1 MKNKFMKKVMLS
13 LVIVAALSFVGGLAT
28 VKTPAYA
35 AASARVVKEVGIT
48 LNDGITV
55 RYTLLVPAGYT
66 KAVMNFT
73 LEEKTYIVEK
83 DNLVEGLNIITF
95 DKTAPQYMASGISYT
110 LSLTGENKSEIFEVS
125 AEDFSVKAYAESLL
139 SSSAYEL
146 SLPVQGYADM
156 KVLLFDLLSYGK
168 SAAAYSEI
176 GADPTVGVTLDSS
189 VFVAP
194 TVTVKNSVGTAFKNA
209 GLCFGDKVGL
219 YFDFAGEAQKIVAE
233 KNGEESV
240 ITRFKEVDGLKR
252 VIYDDIGVLE
262 FDTPVTVKLYNEG
275 ETEPFASATY
285 SVASNVYSS
294 ENGAYFGENMKNLLR
309 AVYAYGKSAEKYSE
323 SKAVFNLE
331 ETRLEAE
338 DTKYVTYLTENLRNS
353 GVVKD
358 YSNGGACLGNFKTG
372 NTVTVKIKAET
383 AGKTSVSMRAASQWI
398 VKYGVN
404 SSGKPDTGMA
414 YIAADMLANKVFK
427 LYVNDKEVTLGDDVI
442 IPGGKASSTSGD
454 KATFCCYDDVLLGDF
469 DFNAGENTIVLEFIE
484 HTYFNNNDEKT
495 LSSPIIDGFT
505 VTSGD
510 VHKHI
515 PTDEGTKTRTHDLYN
530 SDITEYTCSLCKTT
544 YKVRGFAHDYA
555 DVTGTPKSDFSVEAA
570 SAKSNGTL
578 GDNVEI
584 IGYDSD
590 NNAPR
595 WSNSGGV
602 LYVTNVRNSGMRFNK
617 TIEDETVNI
626 YVYDVFN
633 SGNNVPKYTVVI
645 EFNDET
651 EERKLLDISA
661 VNNDKWRYIGKYSS
675 VKSVALLQTEYEANE
690 EKFLRLVKV
699 AFVPENECFKC
710 SVCGKIK

>member
-1 MKNKFMKKVMLS
+1 M
-13 LVIVAALSFVGGLAT
+13 
-28 VKTPAYA
+28 
-35 AASARVVKEVGIT
+35 RV
-48 LNDGITV
+48 
-55 RYTLLVPAGYT
+55 
-66 KAVMNFT
+66 
-73 LEEKTYIVEK
+73 
-83 DNLVEGLNIITF
+83 
-95 DKTAPQYMASGISYT
+95 
-110 LSLTGENKSEIFEVS
+110 
-125 AEDFSVKAYAESLL
+125 LL
-139 SSSAYEL
+139 S
-146 SLPVQGYADM
+146 
-156 KVLLFDLLSYGK
+156 DLLSYGK

-219 YFDFAGEAQKIVAE
+219 YFDFAGKAQKIVAE

-262 FDTPVTVKLYNEG
+262 FDTPVTVKLYNADD
-275 ETEPFASATY
+275 TEPFASATY

-294 ENGAYFGENMKNLLR
+294 ENGVNFGENMKNLLR

-323 SKAVFNLE
+323 SKAVFNLKSVSF
-331 ETRLEAE
+331 EAE
-338 DTKYVTYLTENLRNS
+338 DASYVTYLTENLRNS
-353 GVVKD
+353 GVVKV

-372 NTVTVKIKAET
+372 NTVTVKINAET

-404 SSGKPDTGMA
+404 SNGKPNNMGMA

-427 LYVNDKEVTLGDDVI
+427 LRVNDKEVTLGDDVI

-454 KATFCCYDDVLLGDF
+454 KATFCCYDDILLGDF

-484 HTYFNNNDEKT
+484 HTYFNNDDGKT

-544 YKVRGFAHDYA
+544 YKVRSFAHDYA
-555 DVTGTPKSDFSVEAA
+555 DVTGTPNSDFSVEAA
-570 SAKSNGTL
+570 SAKSNETL

-633 SGNNVPKYTVVI
+633 SGNNVAKYTVVI
-645 EFNDET
+645 EFNDGA
-651 EERKLLDISA
+651 EERKLVDISA
-661 VNNDKWRYIGKYSS
+661 ADNDKWRYIGKYSS
-675 VKSVALLQTEYEANE
+675 VRSVALLQTEYETNE
-690 EKFLRLVKV
+690 KKFLRLVKV

>member
-1 MKNKFMKKVMLS
+1 MLS
-13 LVIVAALSFVGGLAT
+13 LVVVAALSFVGGLAT

-73 LEEKTYIVEK
+73 LEEKTYSVEK
-83 DNLVEGLNIITF
+83 DNLVEGLNTVTF

-110 LSLTGENKSEIFEVS
+110 LSLTGENKDEILEES
-125 AEDFSVKAYAESLL
+125 AEAFSVKSYAESLL

-156 KVLLFDLLSYGK
+156 RVLLSDLLSYGK

-219 YFDFAGEAQKIVAE
+219 YFDFAGKAQKIVAE

-262 FDTPVTVKLYNEG
+262 FDTPVTVKLYNADD
-275 ETEPFASATY
+275 TEPFASATY

-294 ENGAYFGENMKNLLR
+294 ENGVNFGENMKNLLR

-323 SKAVFNLE
+323 SKAVFNLKSVSF
-331 ETRLEAE
+331 EAE
-338 DTKYVTYLTENLRNS
+338 DASYVTYLTENLRNS
-353 GVVKD
+353 GVVKV

-372 NTVTVKIKAET
+372 NTVTVKINAET

-404 SSGKPDTGMA
+404 SNGKPNNMGMA

-427 LYVNDKEVTLGDDVI
+427 LRVNDKEVTLGDDVI

-454 KATFCCYDDVLLGDF
+454 KATFCCYDDILLGDF

-484 HTYFNNNDEKT
+484 HTYFNNDDGKT

-544 YKVRGFAHDYA
+544 YKVRSFAHDYA
-555 DVTGTPKSDFSVEAA
+555 DVTGTPNSDFSVEAA
-570 SAKSNGTL
+570 SAKSNETL

-633 SGNNVPKYTVVI
+633 SGNNVAKYTVVI
-645 EFNDET
+645 EFNDGA
-651 EERKLLDISA
+651 EERKLVDISA
-661 VNNDKWRYIGKYSS
+661 ADNDKWRYIGKYSS
-675 VKSVALLQTEYEANE
+675 VRSVALLQTEYETNE
-690 EKFLRLVKV
+690 KKFLRLVKV

>member
-1 MKNKFMKKVMLS
+1 M
-13 LVIVAALSFVGGLAT
+13 
-28 VKTPAYA
+28 
-35 AASARVVKEVGIT
+35 
-48 LNDGITV
+48 
-55 RYTLLVPAGYT
+55 
-66 KAVMNFT
+66 
-73 LEEKTYIVEK
+73 
-83 DNLVEGLNIITF
+83 
-95 DKTAPQYMASGISYT
+95 
-110 LSLTGENKSEIFEVS
+110 
-125 AEDFSVKAYAESLL
+125 
-139 SSSAYEL
+139 
-146 SLPVQGYADM
+146 
-156 KVLLFDLLSYGK
+156 
-168 SAAAYSEI
+168 
-176 GADPTVGVTLDSS
+176 
-189 VFVAP
+189 FVAP

-262 FDTPVTVKLYNEG
+262 FDTPVTVKLYNAD

-285 SVASNVYSS
+285 SVASNVYSF
-294 ENGAYFGENMKNLLR
+294 ENGANFGENMKNLLR

-323 SKAVFNLE
+323 SKDVFNLE

-338 DTKYVTYLTENLRNS
+338 DTKYVTYLTGNLRNS

-358 YSNGGACLGNFKTG
+358 YSNGGACLGNFEEG
-372 NTVTVKIKAET
+372 NTVTVKINAET
-383 AGKTSVSMRAASQWI
+383 AGKTSVSMRAASQSI

-404 SSGKPDTGMA
+404 SSTDMA

-484 HTYFNNNDEKT
+484 HTYFNNDTKK
-495 LSSPIIDGFT
+495 SAASPIIDGFT

-544 YKVRGFAHDYA
+544 YKVRGFAHDYE
-555 DVTGTPKSDFSVEAA
+555 DVTGTPKSDFSVETA

-651 EERKLLDISA
+651 EERKLVDISA
-661 VNNDKWRYIGKYSS
+661 ANNDKWRYIGKYSN
-675 VKSVALLQTEYEANE
+675 VKSVCMLQTESNTGD
-690 EKFLRLVKV
+690 KFLRLVKV

-710 SVCGKIK
+710 SVCGKTK

>member
-13 LVIVAALSFVGGLAT
+13 LAIIAALSFVGGLAT

-35 AASARVVKEVGIT
+35 ETSERVVKEVGIT

-73 LEEKTYIVEK
+73 LEEKTYTVEK
-83 DNLVEGLNIITF
+83 ENLVEGLNTITF
-95 DKTAPQYMASGISYT
+95 DKTAPQYLASGISYS
-110 LSLTGENKSEIFEVS
+110 LSLTGENKSEISEVS
-125 AEDFSVKAYAESLL
+125 AEDFSVKAYAEYLL

-156 KVLLFDLLSYGK
+156 KVLLSDLLSYGK
-168 SAAAYSEI
+168 SAAAYSAK
-176 GADPTVGVTLDSS
+176 GSDPTDGVTLDNSA
-189 VFVAP
+189 FVAP
-194 TVTVKNSVGTAFKNA
+194 TATVKNSVGTAFKNA

-219 YFDFAGEAQKIVAE
+219 YFDFAGKADKVVAE
-233 KNGEESV
+233 KNGKETV
-240 ITRFKEVDGLKR
+240 ITRFKEVGGLKR

-294 ENGAYFGENMKNLLR
+294 ENGKNFGENMKNLLR

-331 ETRLEAE
+331 STSFEAE

-358 YSNGGACLGNFKTG
+358 YSNGGECLGNFEAG
-372 NTVTVKIKAET
+372 NTVTVKVDAET
-383 AGKTSVSMRAASQWI
+383 AGKTSVSMRAASQWL

-404 SSGKPDTGMA
+404 SNGESNTGMA

-427 LYVNDKEVTLGDDVI
+427 LYVNNKEVLLADDVI
-442 IPGGKASSTSGD
+442 IPGGKASSASGD

-469 DFNAGENTIVLEFIE
+469 DFYAGENTIVLEFIE
-484 HTYFNNNDEKT
+484 HTYFNNNDKKT

-530 SDITEYTCSLCKTT
+530 SDITEYTCSVCGDT

-595 WSNSGGV
+595 WSDSGGV
-602 LYVTNVRNSGMRFNK
+602 LYVTNVRNSGMRFNN
-617 TIEDETVNI
+617 TIENEAVNVYI
-626 YVYDVFN
+626 YDVFN
-633 SGNNVPKYTVVI
+633 SQNNVAKYTVVI
-645 EFNDET
+645 EFKDGT
-651 EERKLLDISA
+651 EERKLVDISA
-661 VNNDKWRYIGKYSS
+661 ADNDKWRYIGKYSS
-675 VKSVALLQTEYEANE
+675 VKSVALLQTEYETNNK
-690 EKFLRLVKV
+690 KFLRLVKV

-710 SVCGKIK
+710 SVCGKTK